1 MQEVRKR
8 FWLEKFNCF
17 SISGND
23 AKKFLNGITTG
34 NILDSKT
41 KVCKTCWLT
50 PNGVLRAL
58 IEVIHLDDK
67 LELVILEGE
76 RDEIINYFEKI
87 IFPSDDVILND
98 PFSINRFQEVDEIN
112 SWKIYQ
118 PFFLKNED
126 KDYEI
131 YKNQIDILNQN
142 ELNIWKINQGIPSL
156 INEIDYKNNPLEL
169 GLTDLIDFN
178 KGCFLGQETMSKI
191 KNVQSLKQ
199 EIRVWKSLNYFLNL
213 ESQNFNV
220 YKNSSK
226 EIIIGKITRF
236 HKTDSEIIGLAMVKR
251 KYLKIKDP
259 YYSEIF
265 GEITLKQS
273 IGSNFL

>member
-67 LELVILEGE
+67 LELVILEGD

-112 SWKIYQ
+112 S
-118 PFFLKNED
+118 
-126 KDYEI
+126 
-131 YKNQIDILNQN
+131 
-142 ELNIWKINQGIPSL
+142 
-156 INEIDYKNNPLEL
+156 
-169 GLTDLIDFN
+169 
-178 KGCFLGQETMSKI
+178 
-191 KNVQSLKQ
+191 
-199 EIRVWKSLNYFLNL
+199 
-213 ESQNFNV
+213 
-220 YKNSSK
+220 
-226 EIIIGKITRF
+226 
-236 HKTDSEIIGLAMVKR
+236 
-251 KYLKIKDP
+251 
-259 YYSEIF
+259 
-265 GEITLKQS
+265 
-273 IGSNFL
+273 

>member
-156 INEIDYKNNPLEL
+156 SNEIDYKNNPLEL

-265 GEITLKQS
+265 GEITLKKS

>member
-142 ELNIWKINQGIPSL
+142 ELNIWKIKQGIPSL

>member
-1 MQEVRKR
+1 MQEVKKR

>member
-156 INEIDYKNNPLEL
+156 SNEIDYKNNPLEL

>member
-156 INEIDYKNNPLEL
+156 NNEIDYKNNPLEL

>member
-1 MQEVRKR
+1 MT
-8 FWLEKFNCF
+8 NT
-17 SISGND
+17 D
-23 AKKFLNGITTG
+23 
-34 NILDSKT
+34 
-41 KVCKTCWLT
+41 
-50 PNGVLRAL
+50 
-58 IEVIHLDDK
+58 
-67 LELVILEGE
+67 LELEILEGE